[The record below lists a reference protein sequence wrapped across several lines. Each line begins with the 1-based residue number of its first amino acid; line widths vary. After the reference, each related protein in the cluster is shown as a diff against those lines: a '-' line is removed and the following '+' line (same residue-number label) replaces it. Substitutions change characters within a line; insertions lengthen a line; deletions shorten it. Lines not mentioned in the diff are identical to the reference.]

1 MTTLLL
7 IRHGYSDANHDG
19 IFTGHTDVKL
29 NKQGIKQAE
38 LTAAYIAENYNVSA
52 VYSSDL
58 KRAHQTA
65 ECISKIVKA
74 DVILQE
80 NLREIYGGDWEGVT
94 FNDLP
99 KLYPEEFD
107 VWINDI
113 GASTCVGGES
123 VKQVGERAIN
133 ALTEIA
139 EQNEGKIVVVVTHG
153 AFIRAAQ
160 SIIETGALEAMQ
172 HIPYVSNASVT
183 TLEYDGK
190 FNLKSVSYDDHL
202 GELSTVLPD
211 YV

>member
-7 IRHGYSDANHDG
+7 IRHGYSEANHDG
-19 IFTGHTDVKL
+19 IFTGHTDVAL

-38 LTAAYIAENYNVSA
+38 LTAEYIAKNYKVSA
-52 VYSSDL
+52 IYSSDL
-58 KRAHQTA
+58 KRAYKTA
-65 ECISKIVKA
+65 ECISNILKT
-74 DVILQE
+74 DVIAQE

-113 GASTCVGGES
+113 GKSACVGGES
-123 VKQVGERAIN
+123 VSQVGERAMD
-133 ALTEIA
+133 ALTQIA
-139 EQNEGKIVVVVTHG
+139 KDNEGKTAVVVTHG
-153 AFIRAAQ
+153 AFIRTAQ
-160 SIIETGALEAMQ
+160 SIIETGGLEAMQ
-172 HIPYVSNASVT
+172 SIPYVSNASVT
-183 TLEYDGK
+183 VLEYDGK
-190 FNLKSVSYDDHL
+190 FTIKSVSYDDHL